1 MLCGLTRSCVQPLS
15 NGMDAYV
22 FFVADNTLRGIFF
35 VHEKLT
41 VSSVFGNGSQN
52 FQYSIQ
58 DVLQQQKD
66 DGYDW

>member
-1 MLCGLTRSCVQPLS
+1 
-15 NGMDAYV
+15 MDAYV

-41 VSSVFGNGSQN
+41 VSSVFGNN

>member
-1 MLCGLTRSCVQPLS
+1 ME
-15 NGMDAYV
+15 AYV